1 MADYNFS
8 DRIRNPVNAFDIVA
22 TLGKGS
28 FGAVYHA
35 REKSTG
41 LELAIKKLTVVGEA
55 DLVGVVKEIEVMK
68 TSHSPFIVA
77 YFDNFFKKD
86 EIWILMELMS
96 HGSLTDMLTV
106 RRAPFTED
114 QIAAAAHA
122 ILSGLVYLHRARKIH
137 RDIKPQNILVGAEG
151 IPKLAD
157 FGIAGQLSGAKTKT
171 DTMIGTPYFLAP
183 EIIMN
188 EFGYNDKV
196 DVWATGISCIQL
208 AEMNPP
214 LADVNPMRALLL
226 ITQSP
231 SPTLRR
237 PDSFSPVFNDFIT
250 QSLIKDATERPR
262 SYEIINHPF
271 IAERR
276 NPHAV
281 LELTVDINQGKRKY
295 RQTEEMAAKVAEVV
309 AAAPPIPDTDASVPE
324 PSPSS
329 SEASSRGGSRVTS
342 PGKAGK
348 RGGGSTTGPPKRAP
362 PPPGL
367 SSSKGGPPT
376 RSPPPPGGSAG
387 GAGSDDGGSS
397 AGGSSAGGGWNDF
410 QQAMGATSLG
420 VPASTTRKST
430 STNRKSKSTS
440 RRPPSSDE
448 EESTSDS
455 STPPPPPPSDDEEDQ
470 RVRAAAAATRRAAAA
485 TGARKGKHG
494 AGPAAPKTERPVSPR
509 RKMTADAALD
519 KGPAKATPT
528 CASCAGA
535 IVGKHMVVGRL
546 RWHKQH
552 FVCSQCKTQLT
563 GDSFELHEDKLYCE
577 AHFHQMFSPVCA
589 GCHDYI
595 TQGGVATAL
604 GKTWHPE
611 HFVCTHCSSAFTSS
625 RFIAKGNMPF
635 CDKQCY
641 SDFAHTDAGRAALG
655 KKKKPDRASLTSSAP
670 PQQPIGSRVL
680 SSARPSPVA
689 PAPPLSAATVG
700 GGRSRTSTVVAKVTK
715 QPRPNYNRLTYFK
728 KAYIAAS
735 EEAKVRTNGEFLE
748 YIDRCRAAA
757 EPPGKLAALDLSRYN
772 WNVKTLLAV
781 GKAFLAASTYSPE
794 GGNQDDDPFGEN
806 MAISELDLSHNNLGH
821 DACGALQVLLNSSF
835 PLKRIVLAGNRLGK
849 RGAIDLADA
858 LARRKSLVDLDLSDN
873 LIGDKG
879 LQCITDKL
887 GELKSNM
894 RTFDVT
900 NCDLGAGAAAPLMRL
915 LDRQA
920 DLEVL
925 NLGSNKLGDKG
936 LNAIAPAL
944 EAHVALRE
952 VDLSE
957 NQIKSGGVVAKW
969 IASNAEA
976 RQGFGINAFLE
987 RLNLAYNYLGA
998 DFAVPFAPVLASS
1011 VCPAEVNLTLNK
1023 LNAKAS
1029 AALLSQVA
1037 GTRRLEELYLEGA
1050 EINAASAKAIADALS
1065 NPRSTLRRLSL
1076 RKCGLS
1082 KKEIQVLAEALGAA
1096 QVIESLDLALNKLA
1110 DSSAAALFNA
1120 VSVNQSLVEL
1130 NVAACQLGRKAMAA
1144 VAGSISAA
1152 TPLRVLHLD
1161 ANPSL
1166 FSRDNLG
1173 TLAAALVENRGEL
1186 EVLTLKSVEM
1196 KVKDATEFLSRL
1208 PDNIGLLELDLQAN
1222 NLDKLDPTLQGKF
1235 TQCQVQTS

>member
-1 MADYNFS
+1 MVDVVDPKFRFS
-8 DRIRNPVNAFDIVA
+8 ERIRNPVNAFDIIA

-35 REKSTG
+35 REKTTG
-41 LELAIKKLTVVGEA
+41 LDIAIKKLTVVGEA

-77 YFDNFFKKD
+77 YYDNFFKKD

-122 ILSGLVYLHRARKIH
+122 ILSGLVYLHKARKIH
-137 RDIKPQNILVGAEG
+137 RDVKPQNILVGAEG

-231 SPTLRR
+231 SPTLRK
-237 PDSFSPVFNDFIT
+237 PDSFSSVFNDFIT
-250 QSLIKDATERPR
+250 QSLIKDATKRPR
-262 SYEIINHPF
+262 SYEIIDHPF
-271 IAERR
+271 IRDRR
-276 NPHAV
+276 NPHAI

-309 AAAPPIPDTDASVPE
+309 AGAAPIPEVDLSAPE

-342 PGKAGK
+342 SAAKTPK
-348 RGGGSTTGPPKRAP
+348 RGSSGPPKRTP
-362 PPPGL
+362 PPPGA
-367 SSSKGGPPT
+367 SGKSGPPA
-376 RSPPPPGGSAG
+376 RSPPAPGGG
-387 GAGSDDGGSS
+387 GDDGGD
-397 AGGSSAGGGWNDF
+397 WNNF
-410 QQAMGATSLG
+410 QKSMGAAAIG
-420 VPASTTRKST
+420 VPASSARSSSSSKAK
-430 STNRKSKSTS
+430 NRKSKTTS
-440 RRPPSSDE
+440 RRPPSSEDE
-448 EESTSDS
+448 SDSDS
-455 STPPPPPPSDDEEDQ
+455 SSAPPPPPPSDDEEDQ
-470 RVRAAAAATRRAAAA
+470 RMRAAAAATRRAAVA
-485 TGARKGKHG
+485 TGARNGKHG
-494 AGPAAPKTERPVSPR
+494 AGPAAPKTERPISPR
-509 RKMTADAALD
+509 RKMTADAPSGS
-519 KGPAKATPT
+519 GPAKATPT

-552 FVCSQCKTQLT
+552 FVCTQCKTQLT
-563 GDSFELHEDKLYCE
+563 GDSFELHEDQLYCE

-589 GCHDYI
+589 GCKDYI
-595 TQGGVATAL
+595 TAGGVATAL

-611 HFVCTHCSSAFTSS
+611 HFVCTHCSSAFSSS

-655 KKKKPDRASLTSSAP
+655 KSKKADRSTLTSSAP
-670 PQQPIGSRVL
+670 PQQMSAPR
-680 SSARPSPVA
+680 SSAGSASGHRSPHH
-689 PAPPLSAATVG
+689 APPPMQAATLG

-735 EEAKVRTNGEFLE
+735 EEAKLRTNGEFLE

-821 DACGALQVLLNSSF
+821 DACGALQVLLSSSF
-835 PLKRIVLAGNRLGK
+835 PLKRILLAGNRLGK
-849 RGAIDLADA
+849 RGATELADA

-879 LQCITDKL
+879 LQCIADKL

-894 RTFDVT
+894 RMFDVT
-900 NCDLGAGAAAPLMRL
+900 NCDLGAGSAAPLMRL

-944 EAHVALRE
+944 EAHIALRE

-957 NQIKSGGVVAKW
+957 NQIKSGVVIAKW

-976 RQGFGINAFLE
+976 RQGFGVNTFLE
-987 RLNLAYNYLGA
+987 KLSLAYNYLGT

-1011 VCPAEVNLTLNK
+1011 VCPVEVNLTLNK

-1029 AALLSQVA
+1029 VSLLSQLPGA
-1037 GTRRLEELYLEGA
+1037 RRLEELYLEGA
-1050 EINAASAKAIADALS
+1050 EINTVSAKSIADALA

-1082 KKEIQVLAEALGAA
+1082 KKEMQVIAEALGSA
-1096 QVIESLDLALNKLA
+1096 QAIESLDFALNKLA
-1110 DSSAAALFNA
+1110 DTAATALFNA

-1130 NVAACQLGRKAMAA
+1130 NVAACQLSRKSMAV
-1144 VAGSISAA
+1144 VAAAIAAA

-1166 FSRDNLG
+1166 FNRDNFG
-1173 TLAAALVENRGEL
+1173 TLATALVENRGEL

-1196 KVKDATEFLSRL
+1196 KVKDATEFLTKL
-1208 PDNIGLLELDLQAN
+1208 PDNLGLLELDLQAN
-1222 NLDKLDPTLQGKF
+1222 NLEKLDPVLQGKF